1 MSDINIGETI
11 TKEIEETLKKVG
23 MTNILI
29 AGKTGVGK
37 STLINQIFH
46 GNLAT
51 TGQGKPCTQDT
62 KRITKEGIPVS
73 IFDTKG
79 LEIKDYQNIL
89 EELRKF
95 IQQTNNNTD
104 ENEHIHAAWICI
116 SEGSARVEDAEIDLV
131 KMLLELG
138 IPVIGVITKAINNNG
153 FSAKVKQI
161 LPRGIKNV
169 VRVHALEETI
179 DGNIKIPQMGLEN
192 LVEITSEVIPE
203 GRRNAFVAAQKASI
217 KQKISRAHKIVAT
230 AAATAAAS
238 GATPIPFSDAV
249 VLVPI
254 QVGMFAG
261 ISTVFGLDL
270 SKSFLGTL
278 VSSSIGS
285 TAATIGGKAIVSGL
299 LKCIPGIGT
308 LVGAAISGTT
318 AALLTTTIGEA
329 YIGTLAALFE
339 ANKGEPPTVEDI
351 SKKFTESL
359 GQKKN

>member
-1 MSDINIGETI
+1 MYKTEKI
-11 TKEIEETLKKVG
+11 
-23 MTNILI
+23 NILI

-46 GNLAT
+46 GNFAT
-51 TGQGKPCTQDT
+51 TGQGRPITQGIT
-62 KRITKEGIPVS
+62 EITKDGSPLAIT
-73 IFDTKG
+73 DTRG
-79 LEIKDYQNIL
+79 LEIKEYRHIFY
-89 EELRKF
+89 ELRNYVSKK
-95 IQQTNNNTD
+95 QKETD
-104 ENEHIHAAWICI
+104 VNKKIHIAWICI
-116 SEGSARVEDAEIDLV
+116 SEDSRRVEPAEIELA
-131 KMLLELG
+131 KMLLELE
-138 IPVIGVITKAINNNG
+138 IPVIGVITKAINDNG

-161 LPRGIKNV
+161 LPQGIKNV

-179 DGNIKIPQMGLEN
+179 DGNIKIPQMGLDKLVN
-192 LVEITSEVIPE
+192 LTQEIITSENAK
-203 GRRNAFVAAQKASI
+203 NAFMAVQKTSI
-217 KQKISRAHKIVAT
+217 KQKISRAHKIV
-230 AAATAAAS
+230 AATAAAS

-261 ISTVFGLDL
+261 ISSVFGLDL

-308 LVGAAISGTT
+308 LVGATISGTT

-339 ANKGEPPTVEDI
+339 AKKGEPPTAEDI
-351 SKKFTESL
+351 QKMFKTKLNLKK
-359 GQKKN
+359 